1 MGNEPSNINPTIG
14 LIQIPNTIDNSI
26 QDYLEKNN
34 SNIIN
39 LDIESNLNYSK
50 IFNTINGI
58 LLIYDFI
65 ENYNNNTEVKLKKVF
80 D

>member
-1 MGNEPSNINPTIG
+1 MDKNLGNEPSNINPTIG

-39 LDIESNLNYSK
+39 LDIESN
-50 IFNTINGI
+50 
-58 LLIYDFI
+58 
-65 ENYNNNTEVKLKKVF
+65 
-80 D
+80 